1 MKEITIYTS
10 KTCGYCKKLKEVF
23 NSNDIKFIEKNNED
37 FQSDWIKIQK
47 LTTEFKDEWGEIAL
61 LTGLGS
67 VPTIVSNGNIF
78 QPGRDYGHPAGL
90 INLLQNYKESSY
102 SELRQTLEKLKTL
115 NQNMVHA
122 FQRVYT
128 DLNDIKAKLNAN
140 GEDRITI
147 KNK

>member
-1 MKEITIYTS
+1 MSKKIEIYTNE
-10 KTCGYCKKLKEVF
+10 TCSYCKQVKE
-23 NSNDIKFIEKNNED
+23 ELTKNNIE
-37 FQSDWIKIQK
+37 FKEK